1 MHIVA
6 VYGESL
12 KQTYYKEGG
21 QLHPKGTSL
30 RGAHPTEKDK
40 NQMQNEKKE
49 ILCRYCNLPVD
60 NGIRRCPHCGT
71 HNPSMNVKRA
81 MIWTVSSIVVLYL
94 IGFVL
99 KVLKG

>member
-1 MHIVA
+1 M
-6 VYGESL
+6 
-12 KQTYYKEGG
+12 
-21 QLHPKGTSL
+21 GTSL
-30 RGAHPTEKDK
+30 RGAHLTEKDK
-40 NQMQNEKKE
+40 NEMENKKNEVP
-49 ILCRYCNLPVD
+49 CRYCKQLVD
-60 NGIRRCPHCGT
+60 SGTKRCPYCGT